1 VAFVADGEEGVVIG
15 LAEQLIG
22 REALGADGFVWCG
35 NILPLA
41 LTPAERHALLPQIE
55 AMVQSLTRR
64 LRLRGVNGVD
74 LVVAR
79 DDGGPTPYL
88 VEVNPRYTASMELV
102 ERAYDLNVFSL
113 HREAMVGRLPTF
125 SLGDHLDAQE
135 AYVGKGIVYA
145 RRDVTMP
152 ETASWAEKGRR
163 DVPFPGE
170 RIEAGHPVCTV
181 LTEGA
186 NRAACWDQLVARAED
201 VWREI
206 GDG

>member
-1 VAFVADGEEGVVIG
+1 MINA
-15 LAEQLIG
+15 
-22 REALGADGFVWCG
+22 
-35 NILPLA
+35 
-41 LTPAERHALLPQIE
+41 
-55 AMVQSLTRR
+55 LTRR
-64 LRLRGVNGVD
+64 FELRGANGVD

-206 GDG
+206 RDG